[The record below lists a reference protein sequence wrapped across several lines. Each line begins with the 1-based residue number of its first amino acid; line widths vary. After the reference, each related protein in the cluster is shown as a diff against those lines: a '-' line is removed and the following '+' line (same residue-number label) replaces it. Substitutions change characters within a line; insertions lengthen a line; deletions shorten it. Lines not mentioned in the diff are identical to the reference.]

1 VTEVFRLLVVDDHDA
16 GRFAKAQILRRA
28 GFDVVEAS
36 NGADAL
42 STAERI
48 RPDLI
53 VLDVNL
59 PDISGFDVTNRL
71 RALDAPPPALQI
83 LQISSTAVGSAD
95 RVRGLEHGADVY
107 LVEPVEP
114 EVLVA
119 TVRSLLRVRRAET
132 AMSVALER
140 ERRARALAEEAG
152 KLREEFIAT
161 LSHEL
166 RTPLNASM
174 GWIWQLRHTKLGEAA
189 YMRALDSLERN
200 ARMQAQL
207 INDLLDVSRV
217 SKGKLH
223 LQMRRVDLRMVIEDV
238 AESIAEPTRGKRLDL
253 RLDLESTC
261 VAGDAARLQQ
271 IATNLMTNAVQF
283 TPPGGQVTVALR
295 AEGGDAVLTVDDS
308 GAGIDPSFLPFV
320 FDQFRQGEGGLTR
333 KHGGLGL
340 GLTVVQQLVELH
352 GGSVTVTSPGSGQ
365 GSRFTVRLPRE
376 KTSACDRSVHEA
388 PLLLH
393 NVCVRLDFEN
403 RAEAESLQAV
413 LESSGAHVIV
423 GCDEEPGD
431 CDILLKQGDSAG
443 PLRFSLKGSSD
454 AWMNI
459 RRSASQ
465 GDLVR
470 QLGRAFA
477 DTTVS

>member
-1 VTEVFRLLVVDDHDA
+1 
-16 GRFAKAQILRRA
+16 
-28 GFDVVEAS
+28 
-36 NGADAL
+36 
-42 STAERI
+42 
-48 RPDLI
+48 
-53 VLDVNL
+53 
-59 PDISGFDVTNRL
+59 
-71 RALDAPPPALQI
+71 
-83 LQISSTAVGSAD
+83 
-95 RVRGLEHGADVY
+95 
-107 LVEPVEP
+107 
-114 EVLVA
+114 
-119 TVRSLLRVRRAET
+119 
-132 AMSVALER
+132 
-140 ERRARALAEEAG
+140 
-152 KLREEFIAT
+152 
-161 LSHEL
+161 
-166 RTPLNASM
+166 M

-189 YMRALDSLERN
+189 YVRALDSLERN

-223 LQMRRVDLRMVIEDV
+223 LQMRRVDLRTVIEDV

-253 RLDLESTC
+253 RLDLEPTC

-271 IATNLMTNAVQF
+271 IVTNLMTNAVQF
-283 TPPGGQVTVALR
+283 TPPDGQVTVALR
-295 AEGGDAVLTVDDS
+295 ADGGDAVLTVDDS

-376 KTSACDRSVHEA
+376 KTSACDRSVREA

-413 LESSGAHVIV
+413 LESSGARVIV
-423 GCDEEPGD
+423 GGCEEPGD
-431 CDILLKQGDSAG
+431 YDILLEEDDSAG

-454 AWMNI
+454 AWTSI
-459 RRSASQ
+459 RKSASQ